1 MLGRTKGNFF
11 LGDEVGRN
19 HHQVCVCRSSRCFS
33 TVPSAQMTY
42 ADVVVADLLVRLQ
55 DEFDAELKL
64 MGGDAG
70 ERAKKVRTEH
80 PGLVELAARYHGRRR
95 NNYKKWGFF
104 QFQGN
109 GEPGHQEVPRGEE
122 EGSRMMN
129 YCLFKLFRKIVAKL
143 FCVPKLYMSSK
154 SISPL
159 LRRLSSESILPSPL
173 PPPSHEI
180 FMTCPASKELLS
192 IPSQTRP
199 V

>member
-1 MLGRTKGNFF
+1 
-11 LGDEVGRN
+11 
-19 HHQVCVCRSSRCFS
+19 
-33 TVPSAQMTY
+33 MTY

-80 PGLVELAARYHGRRR
+80 PGLVELAARYGKEGKSAEEATTR
-95 NNYKKWGFF
+95 NIFF

-129 YCLFKLFRKIVAKL
+129 YCLFKSFRKIVAKL
-143 FCVPKLYMSSK
+143 FCVPKLYTQ
-154 SISPL
+154 L
-159 LRRLSSESILPSPL
+159 LY
-173 PPPSHEI
+173 
-180 FMTCPASKELLS
+180 
-192 IPSQTRP
+192 Q
-199 V
+199 